1 MQPRVLALFVCAI
14 AFAAAPMNRAGAQV
28 KQAEP
33 APKSEEL
40 RISAA
45 ELNILIK
52 SSIIALQHANQ
63 TGNYSVL
70 RDLGTPVFRE
80 RLDQARL
87 TATFANLRSRG
98 VNLAPVLLLT
108 PNLTKQPELTAH
120 NELHLVGTFPTEP
133 LQIQFEFW
141 FVRIDGVWR
150 IQGIMVDAAPP
161 QPIPGVADPTG
172 KITAPAPHK
181 APAAAAKVDKKAQ

>member
-1 MQPRVLALFVCAI
+1 MKRP
-14 AFAAAPMNRAGAQV
+14 
-28 KQAEP
+28 EP

-40 RISAA
+40 KISAV

-52 SSIIALQHANQ
+52 STIMALQHANQ

-98 VNLAPVLLLT
+98 INLAPVLVLT
-108 PNLTKQPELTAH
+108 PNLAKQPELTAQ
-120 NELHLVGTFPTEP
+120 NELHLIGNFPTEP
-133 LQIQFEFW
+133 LQVKFEFW

-161 QPIPGVADPTG
+161 QPTPGVAHTTG
-172 KITAPAPHK
+172 KIVAPAAHK
-181 APAAAAKVDKKAQ
+181 APAANAKVGKKAP